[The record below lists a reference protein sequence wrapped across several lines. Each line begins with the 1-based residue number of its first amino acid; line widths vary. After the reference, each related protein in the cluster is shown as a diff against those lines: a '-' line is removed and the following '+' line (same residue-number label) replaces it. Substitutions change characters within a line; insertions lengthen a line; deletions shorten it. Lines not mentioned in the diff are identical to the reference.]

1 MSIGKNAFLN
11 CSSLETIAIPAEVGR
26 IYMAAFKNTGLKSV
40 YVYPETPPSLDDA
53 TVFENTP
60 SDMVIYVPHGC
71 LAAYSAASY
80 WSTYAD
86 RMVEMEE

>member
-1 MSIGKNAFLN
+1 
-11 CSSLETIAIPAEVGR
+11 
-26 IYMAAFKNTGLKSV
+26 MAAFKNTGLKSV
-40 YVYPETPPSLDDA
+40 YVCPETPPYLDDA

-86 RMVEMEE
+86 RMVEMPE